1 MVTMTEFTNFPYFTA
16 EFFMMNMKVLSPK
29 NGKVRSRNGHVFVE
43 IATTRNIAKTVVV
56 KYHLLGK
63 RLLKPKPTMNG
74 NAGETSQRGIITS
87 RLHEI
92 EDEGE
97 ERNDELLTP
106 TAFPDDLENF
116 VFMWRKDA
124 HFMFDIRLP
133 VSGSYIFSVEAGHV
147 NPDFTTSTMVLIT
160 ELKLYCFDDVHE
172 EDIELFPDVPE
183 IGWGVTPHCVVRG
196 IRPISHVDGEVFV
209 LPDADTVIRF
219 ELDHEYEFD
228 IEMIGTN
235 FSEDLQ
241 QYTSYN
247 IHNNLLTIKVRI
259 PGEGHYGLKIHA
271 KGEDDEDFVNVCNY
285 FLVFNKISSNIEVRF
300 CFACAVFAFASYSVM
315 NIIILGYSVSLIVL
329 YNFLRLG

>member
-1 MVTMTEFTNFPYFTA
+1 MVTMTEFTNFPNFTA

-29 NGKVRSRNGHVFVE
+29 VGKVRSRNGHVFVA

-74 NAGETSQRGIITS
+74 NAGEPTQRGIITS

-97 ERNDELLTP
+97 EKNDELLTP

-133 VSGSYIFSVEAGHV
+133 VSGSCIFSVEAGHV
-147 NPDFTTSTMVLIT
+147 NPDCTISTMVIIT
-160 ELKLYCFDDVHE
+160 EFKLYCFDNVHE
-172 EDIELFPDVPE
+172 EDIELFLDVPE
-183 IGWGVTPHCVVRG
+183 IGWGVTPHCLLRG

-228 IEMIGTN
+228 IEMIGTH

-241 QYTSYN
+241 QYTSHN
-247 IHNNLLTIKVRI
+247 VHNNLLTIKVRI
-259 PGEGHYGLKIHA
+259 PEERTLWTKNSRKRGG
-271 KGEDDEDFVNVCNY
+271 
-285 FLVFNKISSNIEVRF
+285 
-300 CFACAVFAFASYSVM
+300 
-315 NIIILGYSVSLIVL
+315 
-329 YNFLRLG
+329 